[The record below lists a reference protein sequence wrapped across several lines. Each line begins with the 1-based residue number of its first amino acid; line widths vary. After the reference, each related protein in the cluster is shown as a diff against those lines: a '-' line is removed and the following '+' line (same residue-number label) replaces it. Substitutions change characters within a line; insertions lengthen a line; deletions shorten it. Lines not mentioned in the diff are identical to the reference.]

1 MSYFT
6 DFVRGFLDLGA
17 TVILPVVIFLLGLF
31 FRQKIGAAF
40 RSGLTIGVAFVGI
53 FLVIDLLVKN
63 LGPAAQA
70 MVKNLGVSL
79 NVIDVG
85 WPATSSIAWAS
96 SVAAF
101 IIPLG
106 IIVNVVLLV
115 TKSIAWA
122 SSVAAFIIPLGI
134 IVNVVLLVTKV
145 TKTMNV
151 DIWNFWHYTFTAAMV
166 YAVSGS
172 IWQAL
177 LAAVIFQII
186 CLKVADWTAPMMSEF
201 FDLPGVSIATGST
214 ISYAPGIYL
223 VKLLQKVPGL
233 NKLDADP
240 ETIQKRFGAFGESIF
255 VGLILGLGIGVLAG
269 YKPGDIINLGMSMA
283 AVMVLMPRMVKIL
296 MEGLMPVSESAR
308 TWLNKRFGEREIYI
322 GLDAAVA
329 LGHPAVI
336 STALILVPI
345 TVLLAVILPGNQVL
359 PFGDLATI
367 PFVVA
372 FIVGAARGNII
383 HSVIVGTIMI
393 AISLYIATDVAP
405 IFTDMAK
412 GTNVQMP
419 KGSSEISSIDQGGNI
434 VNYLIFKLFSLFN

>member
-115 TKSIAWA
+115 TK
-122 SSVAAFIIPLGI
+122 
-134 IVNVVLLVTKV
+134 V

-177 LAAVIFQII
+177 LAAVIFQVI

-223 VKLLQKVPGL
+223 VKLLQKS
-233 NKLDADP
+233 
-240 ETIQKRFGAFGESIF
+240 TR
-255 VGLILGLGIGVLAG
+255 
-269 YKPGDIINLGMSMA
+269 
-283 AVMVLMPRMVKIL
+283 
-296 MEGLMPVSESAR
+296 SE
-308 TWLNKRFGEREIYI
+308 
-322 GLDAAVA
+322 
-329 LGHPAVI
+329 
-336 STALILVPI
+336 
-345 TVLLAVILPGNQVL
+345 
-359 PFGDLATI
+359 
-367 PFVVA
+367 
-372 FIVGAARGNII
+372 
-383 HSVIVGTIMI
+383 
-393 AISLYIATDVAP
+393 
-405 IFTDMAK
+405 
-412 GTNVQMP
+412 
-419 KGSSEISSIDQGGNI
+419 
-434 VNYLIFKLFSLFN
+434 

>member
-1 MSYFT
+1 MQGFV
-6 DFVRGFLDLGA
+6 DFIQGFLDLGA
-17 TVILPVVIFLLGLF
+17 TVILPVAILLLGLF
-31 FRQKIGAAF
+31 FGQKIGKAF

-53 FLVIDLLVKN
+53 FLVIDLLVLN
-63 LGPAAQA
+63 LGPAAQG
-70 MVKNLGVSL
+70 MVDRLGVQL

-96 SVAAF
+96 VVAAF

-106 IIVNVVLLV
+106 LVVNVVMLL
-115 TKSIAWA
+115 TK
-122 SSVAAFIIPLGI
+122 
-134 IVNVVLLVTKV
+134 T

-151 DIWNFWHYTFTAAMV
+151 DIWNFWHYTFMAAMV
-166 YAVSGS
+166 YAISGS
-172 IWQAL
+172 IIQGL
-177 LAAVIFQII
+177 IAAVLFQIV

-201 FDLPGVSIATGST
+201 YELPGVSIATGST
-214 ISYAPGIYL
+214 ISYAPGIFL
-223 VKLLQKVPGL
+223 VKGIQKIPGIR
-233 NKLDADP
+233 NWNADP
-240 ETIQKRFGAFGESIF
+240 DTIQKRFGIFGESIF
-255 VGLILGLGIGVLAG
+255 IGLFLGAAIGALAG
-269 YKPGDIINLGMSMA
+269 YNVGEIIEIGMAMA

-308 TWLNKRFGEREIYI
+308 EWLNKRFGDREIYI

-345 TVLLAVILPGNQVL
+345 TVVLAVILPGNAVL

-367 PFVVA
+367 PFIVA
-372 FIVGAARGNII
+372 FIVGAARGNIV

-405 IFTDMAK
+405 IFTQMAV
-412 GTNVQMP
+412 NADFNMP
-419 KGSSEISSIDQGGNI
+419 EGSAQISSIDQGGNI
-434 VNYLIFKLFSLFN
+434 VNYVIYKFFALFN

>member
-1 MSYFT
+1 MQG
-6 DFVRGFLDLGA
+6 FVDVIQGFLDLGA
-17 TVILPVVIFLLGLF
+17 TVILPVAIFLLGLF
-31 FRQKIGAAF
+31 FGQKPGKAF

-53 FLVIDLLVKN
+53 FLVIDLLVLN
-63 LGPAAQA
+63 LGPAAQG
-70 MVKNLGVSL
+70 MVDRLGVEL

-96 SVAAF
+96 VVAAF

-106 IIVNVVLLV
+106 LVVNVIMLL
-115 TKSIAWA
+115 TK
-122 SSVAAFIIPLGI
+122 
-134 IVNVVLLVTKV
+134 T

-151 DIWNFWHYTFTAAMV
+151 DIWNFWHYTFMAAMV
-166 YAVSGS
+166 YAISDS
-172 IWQAL
+172 IIQGL
-177 LAAVIFQII
+177 IAAVLFQII

-201 FDLPGVSIATGST
+201 YELPGVSIATGST
-214 ISYAPGIYL
+214 ISYAPGIFL
-223 VKLLQKVPGL
+223 VKGLQKIPGVK
-233 NKLDADP
+233 NWNSDP
-240 ETIQKRFGAFGESIF
+240 ETIQKRFGIFGESIF
-255 VGLILGLGIGVLAG
+255 IGLFLGAAIGALAG
-269 YKPGDIINLGMSMA
+269 YGVGEVIEIGMAMA

-308 TWLNKRFGEREIYI
+308 EWLNKRFGDREILI

-345 TVLLAVILPGNQVL
+345 TVVLAVILPGNAVL

-367 PFVVA
+367 PFIVA
-372 FIVGAARGNII
+372 FIVGAARGNIV

-405 IFTDMAK
+405 MFTQMAENADFDM
-412 GTNVQMP
+412 P
-419 KGSSEISSIDQGGNI
+419 EGSAQISSIDQGGNI
-434 VNYLIFKLFSLFN
+434 VNYIIYKFFSLFN

>member
-1 MSYFT
+1 MQG
-6 DFVRGFLDLGA
+6 FVDVIQGFLDLGA
-17 TVILPVVIFLLGLF
+17 TVILPVAIFLLGLF
-31 FRQKIGAAF
+31 FGQKPGKAF

-53 FLVIDLLVKN
+53 FLVIDLLVLN
-63 LGPAAQA
+63 LGPAAQG
-70 MVKNLGVSL
+70 MVDRLGVEL

-96 SVAAF
+96 VVAAF

-106 IIVNVVLLV
+106 LVVNVVMLL
-115 TKSIAWA
+115 TK
-122 SSVAAFIIPLGI
+122 
-134 IVNVVLLVTKV
+134 T

-151 DIWNFWHYTFTAAMV
+151 DIWNFWHYTFMAAMV
-166 YAVSGS
+166 YAISDS
-172 IWQAL
+172 IIQGL
-177 LAAVIFQII
+177 IAAVLFQIV

-201 FDLPGVSIATGST
+201 YELPGVSIATGST
-214 ISYAPGIYL
+214 ISYAPGIFL
-223 VKLLQKVPGL
+223 VKGLQKIPGVK
-233 NKLDADP
+233 NWNSDP
-240 ETIQKRFGAFGESIF
+240 ETIQKRFGIFGESIF
-255 VGLILGLGIGVLAG
+255 IGLFLGAAIGALAG
-269 YKPGDIINLGMSMA
+269 YGVGEVIEIGMAMA

-308 TWLNKRFGEREIYI
+308 EWLNKRFGDREILI

-345 TVLLAVILPGNQVL
+345 TVVLAVVLPGNAVL

-367 PFVVA
+367 PFIVA
-372 FIVGAARGNII
+372 FIVGAARGNIV

-405 IFTDMAK
+405 MFTQMAENADFDM
-412 GTNVQMP
+412 P
-419 KGSSEISSIDQGGNI
+419 EGSAQISSIDQGGNI
-434 VNYLIFKLFSLFN
+434 VNYIIYKFFSLFN